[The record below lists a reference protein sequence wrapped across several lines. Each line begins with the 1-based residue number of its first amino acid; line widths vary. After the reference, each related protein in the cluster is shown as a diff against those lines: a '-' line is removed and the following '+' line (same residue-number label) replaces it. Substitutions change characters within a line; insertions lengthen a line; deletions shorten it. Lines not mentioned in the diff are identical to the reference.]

1 MIGFRREGGLT
12 VVIVSFVRENRR
24 QRHLF
29 FKCRFTIRVW
39 REIKNWLAMH
49 ELEMD
54 ACPGMLLVNEWWERM
69 VLHTGHRRKATTSLF
84 MLAVRELW
92 KERNEGFPR
101 QIHHVF

>member
-1 MIGFRREGGLT
+1 MQRFRT
-12 VVIVSFVRENRR
+12 SPTPSFKP
-24 QRHLF
+24 F
-29 FKCRFTIRVW
+29 GS
-39 REIKNWLAMH
+39 IKNWLAMH